1 MAAERNGRTYIAVTM
16 RTADLGANCTDSIAL
31 FDYAFDNFDTLTVN
45 GKKMTVPKGV
55 TADQLT
61 VEQVDK
67 NGTMLNR
74 YFYNGQYVGYAAPAA
89 TPTPQAVQT
98 AAAGTGEN
106 TSGTQ
111 TVQEEAEIPESETEE
126 GLSDMSKILLGLMA
140 VMVVTL
146 VALMTALYFKEKK
159 MYGSRK

>member
-1 MAAERNGRTYIAVTM
+1 MQRHTLVVAAERNGRTYIAVTM
-16 RTADLGANCTDSIAL
+16 RIAADLGANCTDSIAL
-31 FDYAFDNFDTLTVN
+31 FDYAFNNFDTLTVN

-67 NGTMLNR
+67 KRKMLNR

-98 AAAGTGEN
+98 AAVGTGEN
-106 TSGTQ
+106 TS
-111 TVQEEAEIPESETEE
+111 
-126 GLSDMSKILLGLMA
+126 ILRQ
-140 VMVVTL
+140 
-146 VALMTALYFKEKK
+146 Y
-159 MYGSRK
+159 RKNRNFRNRKRRTDFPICQKSFLE

>member
-1 MAAERNGRTYIAVTM
+1 ME
-16 RTADLGANCTDSIAL
+16 
-31 FDYAFDNFDTLTVN
+31 
-45 GKKMTVPKGV
+45 KKLTVPKRCHSGS
-55 TADQLT
+55 AYSRAGGQKRNNAESL
-61 VEQVDK
+61 
-67 NGTMLNR
+67 
-74 YFYNGQYVGYAAPAA
+74 FYNGQYVGYAAPAA

-146 VALMTALYFKEKK
+146 VALMTALYFKREKNCTVPENRRRDMK
-159 MYGSRK
+159 GIILAAVQEQDYIH

>member
-31 FDYAFDNFDTLTVN
+31 FDYAFNNFDTLTVN

-67 NGTMLNR
+67 N
-74 YFYNGQYVGYAAPAA
+74 
-89 TPTPQAVQT
+89 
-98 AAAGTGEN
+98 
-106 TSGTQ
+106 
-111 TVQEEAEIPESETEE
+111 
-126 GLSDMSKILLGLMA
+126 
-140 VMVVTL
+140 
-146 VALMTALYFKEKK
+146 
-159 MYGSRK
+159 

>member
-1 MAAERNGRTYIAVTM
+1 
-16 RTADLGANCTDSIAL
+16 
-31 FDYAFDNFDTLTVN
+31 
-45 GKKMTVPKGV
+45 MTVPKGV

-67 NGTMLNR
+67 NGKMLNR

-106 TSGTQ
+106 TSNTQ
-111 TVQEEAEIPESETEE
+111 AVQEEPELSESETED
-126 GLSDMSKILLGLMA
+126 GLSDMSKVLLGVMA
-140 VMVVTL
+140 VMAVIL

>member
-1 MAAERNGRTYIAVTM
+1 M

-89 TPTPQAVQT
+89 TPTPQAVADGGSGNRRKHFRYT
-98 AAAGTGEN
+98 DHTGRSGN
-106 TSGTQ
+106 TGIGNGGRTFRYVKDPSW
-111 TVQEEAEIPESETEE
+111 
-126 GLSDMSKILLGLMA
+126 SDGSDGSDPGSIDDSPLL
-140 VMVVTL
+140 
-146 VALMTALYFKEKK
+146 
-159 MYGSRK
+159 